1 MKKVE
6 PKDRKEFN
14 KLLNE
19 MVDIFNGANGDYLT
33 VEQWNE
39 EWLHVEGI
47 ARVMYTVNKK
57 YAAQLK
63 TKFRELS
70 IVDMPDFDKP
80 ASATYL
86 LRMFGITAQSNGTEA
101 DVAWD
106 MHRD

>member
-1 MKKVE
+1 MKKIE

-19 MVDIFNGANGDYLT
+19 MVDIFNGAHGDYLS

-39 EWLHVEGI
+39 EWLGVEGI
-47 ARVMYTVNKK
+47 ANVMYVVNKK
-57 YAAQLK
+57 YEAQLK
-63 TKFRELS
+63 EKFRELS
-70 IVDMPDFDKP
+70 FSDMADFDKP

-101 DVAWD
+101 DIAWD